1 MHMYNVLYLKVKND
15 GPQKGKTFFSVTVSD
30 TLSCNTRWKAH
41 ISLQLRQSN
50 LDIVKFLSA
59 DKHSKSIGIEVNVH
73 VCIYTDAEHF
83 YISGQGYN

>member
-1 MHMYNVLYLKVKND
+1 MKND